1 MIGDFH
7 YGKYKLNGDTLTF
20 DFKDDISGLCIMNGE
35 ISNDFLNITGTHK
48 EIDGKV
54 TPIQFPMQKM

>member
-1 MIGDFH
+1 
-7 YGKYKLNGDTLTF
+7 
-20 DFKDDISGLCIMNGE
+20 MNGE